1 MLERVRKVLSGG
13 DDDLAAEELLDA
25 LWLAARLPP
34 AAATALA
41 QAAAAA
47 APAARAPGPPDDDT
61 AAGHAT
67 DEPDGPQ
74 PGAAPADR
82 PAGPGPPPAPQGD
95 LHAAPA
101 AADQRR
107 ARSDRPAMPVRAPG
121 MKALGTGEL
130 RLGRALRPLK
140 HRRPDALRAEL
151 DIDATVTAMAE
162 TGLPEAVL
170 RPARTR
176 WLDLAILVDDGVSM
190 LLWQRLAGEIRG
202 LAERSGAFRH
212 VRVHGLDTRGVD
224 GPLLSRRPFGA
235 DAAALPLSTV
245 LDPSGNTLLLVVSDG
260 VGRAWRDGRMH
271 AALLRS
277 SATGPTALV
286 HVLPPRLWAGS
297 GIRAEPWRVTTRRRG
312 AANGSWDVADP
323 VLPPEV
329 APFDGVP
336 VPVLAVEPQSLGAW
350 ARLIGSPGG
359 SAVLP
364 LLAGPDSAP
373 GATGGP
379 AAGHGHRAATTEQ
392 EVLRFREAA
401 STDAYRLAAHLAA
414 VAPLPV
420 PVMRLVQHAVSPPA
434 DTSHLAEVFL
444 GGLMHSADG
453 SEGLPHQRTFD
464 FGEEARRILLGTV
477 PPSDL
482 VRTTRAVTARLT
494 ELAGCPAGF
503 PAWLP
508 HPQGPE
514 RVPTGSRRPF
524 GWVDETVMRRLGVSV
539 PSTGEPTTPAAGD
552 EPLRELPPG
561 FELDED
567 GTGWQRLPVSDP
579 RFDGPDALPYEVFAE
594 HPAGWSRVGLFL
606 AHDGEG
612 RVLVIRRPVVPY
624 ALDLVATEVAALK
637 RMDGVYAPR
646 LLAWDTGCD
655 HPWLAVECA
664 LEGRTEPAPDL
675 RAFVERHGALY
686 EAGMLTVARQFAN
699 GLARA
704 HRKGL
709 VHGSLTPHSVLI
721 AGREVQIAGWMTAS
735 VDGTVS
741 RHRASHRQDPRYRAP
756 ERPGADAWPTPAT
769 DVYALGRIL
778 VEAAVGVA
786 ANEGAGEPDAFE
798 LPLGSE
804 IAESLRACLAPDPDR
819 RPTAQQLLRAFNAL
833 ANEREPGKH
842 RLTVTLGL
850 DDDGTP
856 VQLDLESPERGG
868 QGPHLLCQGRP
879 AGVRRDL
886 LHRVVEQLTRRDGN
900 GVELVLADS
909 NGGSGLARYAGRSAD
924 TAFLG
929 LSEDPVRPLSLAEKI
944 NAEIVNRRR
953 VLETTTTHRDIGA
966 FETAARRNPYLPR
979 LPRLVVAIEEAH
991 RSLLLSPE
999 LRTAV
1004 TRMAQS
1010 GGRLGMHLLLF
1021 ADSSDRVWLDH
1032 RLLQHFRTRV
1042 ELLTR
1047 AVSDGRFGGTVPD
1060 GAVLI
1065 DPSAPRPIRFDSR
1078 RWPTSGQSSSVR

>member
-1 MLERVRKVLSGG
+1 MLERVRRVLWGG
-13 DDDLAAEELLDA
+13 DDLAAEELLDA

-34 AAATALA
+34 GAATALA
-41 QAAAAA
+41 QAAAAV

-61 AAGHAT
+61 AAGRAA
-67 DEPDGPQ
+67 DAPEGPQ
-74 PGAAPADR
+74 PGAAPADS
-82 PAGPGPPPAPQGD
+82 PADPEHPPAPQDG

-101 AADQRR
+101 AADQRP

-140 HRRPDALRAEL
+140 QRRPDALRAEL

-336 VPVLAVEPQSLGAW
+336 VPVLAVEPESLGAW

-364 LLAGPDSAP
+364 LLAGPDSGP
-373 GATGGP
+373 GAAAGGP
-379 AAGHGHRAATTEQ
+379 AAGHGHRAATAEQ
-392 EVLRFREAA
+392 AVLRFREAA

-444 GGLMHSADG
+444 GGLMHSADD
-453 SEGLPHQRTFD
+453 SESLPHQRTFD

-494 ELAGCPAGF
+494 ELAGSPAGF

-508 HPQGPE
+508 HPQGPD
-514 RVPTGSRRPF
+514 RVPSGSRRPF
-524 GWVDETVMRRLGVSV
+524 GWVDETVMRRLGVSA
-539 PSTGEPTTPAAGD
+539 PSTGEPTAPAAGD
-552 EPLRELPPG
+552 EPLRELPQG

-567 GTGWQRLPVSDP
+567 STGWQRLPVSDP

-594 HPAGWSRVGLFL
+594 HLAGWSRVGLFL

-612 RVLVIRRPVVPY
+612 RVLVIRRPEAPY

-664 LEGRTEPAPDL
+664 LEGRTDPAPDL
-675 RAFVERHGALY
+675 RAFVALHGALY

-709 VHGSLTPHSVLI
+709 VHGSLTSHSVLI

-756 ERPGADAWPTPAT
+756 ELPGTDAEPTQAA

-778 VEAAVGVA
+778 VEAAAGVA
-786 ANEGAGEPDAFE
+786 ANEGAGAPDAFE

-804 IAESLRACLAPDPDR
+804 IAESLRACLHHDPER
-819 RPTAQQLLRAFNAL
+819 RPTAQKLLRSLNAL
-833 ANEREPGKH
+833 AHEREPGKH

-868 QGPHLLCQGRP
+868 QGPHLLCHGSP

-886 LHRVVEQLTRRDGN
+886 LHRVVEQLARDGN

-924 TAFLG
+924 TTFLG
-929 LSEDPVRPLSLAEKI
+929 LEEDPVRPLSLAEKI

-953 VLETTTTHRDIGA
+953 VLETTAHHDIGA

-979 LPRLVVAIEEAH
+979 LPRLIVAIEEAH
-991 RSLLLSPE
+991 RSLPLSPE
-999 LRTAV
+999 LGTAV
-1004 TRMAQS
+1004 FRVAES
-1010 GGRLGMHLLLF
+1010 GGQLGVHLLLF
-1021 ADSSDRVWLDH
+1021 AASSDRTRLGH

-1042 ELLTR
+1042 ELLIKT
-1047 AVSDGRFGGTVPD
+1047 VSDGRFGGTKPD

-1065 DPSAPRPIRFDSR
+1065 DPSARGPVRFDTR
-1078 RWPTSGQSSSVR
+1078 RRPASGQSSSAR